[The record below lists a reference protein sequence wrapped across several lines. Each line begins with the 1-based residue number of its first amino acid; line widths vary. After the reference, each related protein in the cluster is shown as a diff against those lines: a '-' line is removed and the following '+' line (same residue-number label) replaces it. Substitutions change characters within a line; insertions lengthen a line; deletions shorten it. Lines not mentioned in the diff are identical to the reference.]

1 MNKQQAQPD
10 PKKPCLLVYPDCI
23 DGLCVVGNTTKPAAF
38 RMNVGDRACGL
49 SVSLHF
55 LLYSSLFETTL
66 PLPPHTHIWMVVN
79 GDNVVD
85 FFPDYATVTSV
96 KICHLDIYCGDE
108 LLNAL
113 VRKKN
118 KKNPNY
124 KQIYENCGNTSIKAV
139 QGFLIWTINYIIC
152 VDNMSSYPALE
163 QK

>member
-66 PLPPHTHIWMVVN
+66 PLPPTHTSGWLLMEIMWLI
-79 GDNVVD
+79 
-85 FFPDYATVTSV
+85 FF
-96 KICHLDIYCGDE
+96 
-108 LLNAL
+108 
-113 VRKKN
+113 
-118 KKNPNY
+118 
-124 KQIYENCGNTSIKAV
+124 QIM
-139 QGFLIWTINYIIC
+139 Q
-152 VDNMSSYPALE
+152 
-163 QK
+163 Q